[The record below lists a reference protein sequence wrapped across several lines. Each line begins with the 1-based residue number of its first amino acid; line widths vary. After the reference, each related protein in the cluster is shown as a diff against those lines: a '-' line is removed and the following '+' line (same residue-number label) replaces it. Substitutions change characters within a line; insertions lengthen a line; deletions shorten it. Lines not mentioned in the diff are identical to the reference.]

1 MGLCPEA
8 DVALSYAIPTYQVGT
23 NRIHVGVWKHR
34 VLLYGWEQECPT
46 DFVARHPQTRSGRAT
61 IRLWPED
68 SADATD
74 DELRNLIRGAL
85 DR

>member
-1 MGLCPEA
+1 
-8 DVALSYAIPTYQVGT
+8 
-23 NRIHVGVWKHR
+23 
-34 VLLYGWEQECPT
+34 
-46 DFVARHPQTRSGRAT
+46 VARHPQTRSGRAT